1 VRCVSF
7 VPIQHDASIDRNSR
21 CKTLLSHPIPQ
32 ATSGN
37 ANTGSSRM
45 KTSGR
50 NIGSDARPL
59 DMAYYDV
66 LGVDSQC
73 TLSDIKKAYRR
84 LAIKVGNKLAWQS
97 LTCSFILT
105 RYLTNA

>member
-1 VRCVSF
+1 MYLVRNVF
-7 VPIQHDASIDRNSR
+7 TRYVLTSR
-21 CKTLLSHPIPQ
+21 CKTLLNHPIPQ
-32 ATSGN
+32 TTSGN
-37 ANTGSSRM
+37 ANTSSSRT

-84 LAIKVGNKLAWQS
+84 LAIKV
-97 LTCSFILT
+97 SFIGIISD
-105 RYLTNA
+105 